1 MPDKSQPIS
10 RQSEVTLREINKET
24 VGAICRLS
32 VADDQRQFVAANAYS
47 IAQAHF
53 EEKAWFRAIYADE
66 SPVGFIMLSDDPEEP
81 SYFLW
86 RLMID
91 SRYQKCGFG
100 RRAVERLIDY
110 VKTRPNADALLVS
123 HGQGEGSP
131 AGFYQH
137 LGFVYTGEVD
147 DGELVMK
154 LPLNSANEGG
164 A

>member
-1 MPDKSQPIS
+1 MQDKSQPVG

-24 VGAICRLS
+24 VGAVCRLS
-32 VADDQRQFVAANAYS
+32 VTDDQRQFVAANAYS

-66 SPVGFIMLSDDPEEP
+66 TPVGFIMLYDDPDEP
-81 SYFLW
+81 TYFLW

-91 SRYQKCGFG
+91 HRYQKHGFG

-110 VKTRPNADALLVS
+110 VKTRPDADSLLVS

-131 AGFYQH
+131 AGFYQR

-154 LPLNSANEGG
+154 LSFDSANAAG